1 MINRL
6 LFLILLGIALFA
18 VSAEAEPY
26 PPKVNSP
33 EGVVFK
39 LYQDYAWEAVMAAGY
54 DGLMQQ
60 PPQILKRYFDDN
72 LTALILRDRKCSEKG
87 EICRLDF
94 VPIWASQDPA
104 AVDLTVEK
112 TKKKDIVKV
121 KFRYPS
127 TNEKI
132 ELKYRVTNTPRGWRV
147 SDIAGKDWS
156 LLAILSSPE

>member
-1 MINRL
+1 MIIR
-6 LFLILLGIALFA
+6 FLYLMVIA
-18 VSAEAEPY
+18 SALIASPAWAELQ
-26 PPKVNSP
+26 PPRVNSP
-33 EGVVFK
+33 EGIVFQ
-39 LYQDYAWEAVMAAGY
+39 LYRDYAWEAVIAAGY

-60 PPQILKRYFDDN
+60 PSQILQQYFDEN
-72 LTALILRDRKCSEKG
+72 LIALILRDRKCSENG

-94 VPIWASQDPA
+94 VPMWASQDPA

-112 TKKKDIVKV
+112 TESKNIIKV
-121 KFRYPS
+121 QFRYPG

-132 ELKYRVTNTPRGWRV
+132 ELKYRVTKTPMGWRI